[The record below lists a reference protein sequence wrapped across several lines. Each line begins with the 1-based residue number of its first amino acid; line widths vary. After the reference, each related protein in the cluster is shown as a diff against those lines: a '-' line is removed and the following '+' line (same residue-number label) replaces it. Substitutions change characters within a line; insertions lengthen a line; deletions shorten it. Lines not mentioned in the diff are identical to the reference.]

1 MLKHRLI
8 AVIIIRDGRVVQ
20 SEKFN
25 HTNVI
30 HHDAFHAVE
39 AFNSWMVDEIILLNV
54 SKDKSSQGKFLEI
67 VKHVS
72 TTCFVP
78 LSVGGFIDSVE
89 YGSSLITSGADKL
102 VINTSWKTNINIV
115 RMLLN
120 KYGSQCIVASIDVKI
135 NEKNI
140 KEVYIDRGKTNI
152 KVDPV
157 EWAKY
162 CEKNGA
168 GEIFFNNID
177 HDGNR
182 EGYDLEIVNKISKE
196 VKIPLIAFGGV
207 FNWKHLLEGIKA
219 GADAV
224 AAANIFHYKEMATT
238 QAKKYLSKHNIKVR
252 N

>member
-30 HHDAFHAVE
+30 HYDAFHAVE
-39 AFNSWMVDEIILLNV
+39 AFNSWAIDEIILLNV
-54 SKDKSSQGKFLEI
+54 SRDKSSQSKFLEI

-89 YGSSLITSGADKL
+89 YGSLLISSGADKL
-102 VINTSWKTNINIV
+102 VINTLWKTNLNIV
-115 RMLLN
+115 HLLSN
-120 KYGSQCIVASIDVKI
+120 KYGSQCIVASIDVKV
-135 NEKNI
+135 NEKKV
-140 KEVYIDRGKTNI
+140 KEVYVDRGRINI
-152 KVDPV
+152 EAKPAQ
-157 EWAKY
+157 WAKY

-182 EGYDLEIVNKISKE
+182 EGYDLETINKITKE

-207 FNWKHLLEGIKA
+207 FSWKHLLEGIEA

-224 AAANIFHYKEMATT
+224 AAANIFHYKEMAIK
-238 QAKKYLSKHNIKVR
+238 QAKQYLSRYNIKVR